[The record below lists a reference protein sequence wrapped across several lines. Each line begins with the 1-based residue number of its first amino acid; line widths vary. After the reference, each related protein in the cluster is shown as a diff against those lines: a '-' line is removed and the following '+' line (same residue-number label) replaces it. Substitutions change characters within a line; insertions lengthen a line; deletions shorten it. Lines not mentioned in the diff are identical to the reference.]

1 MTIRTGNHC
10 KPRFKKSN
18 KIQYSLNMKLLR
30 KLENI
35 TSITIKGERNQ
46 SQAKALEE
54 GKKILKK
61 RDKHITSAEKYM
73 GGKQLPALF
82 GSW

>member
-1 MTIRTGNHC
+1 
-10 KPRFKKSN
+10 
-18 KIQYSLNMKLLR
+18 MKVLR

-46 SQAKALEE
+46 PQAKALEE

-61 RDKHITSAEKYM
+61 KDKHITSAEKY
-73 GGKQLPALF
+73 GWQAVTCYIRELLASNSDDEKEIN
-82 GSW
+82 